1 MGVPMS
7 AEEELRELLNLRASV
22 DEIVERAQSGH
33 ASLADVLAELL
44 PTVASAVGA
53 TGMFLESYDEDLE
66 LQVFRHPKDL
76 VVPNWDAMH
85 SSTSEERRE
94 PYAAATGGAR
104 VIAQRIDVAGT
115 WFGRAGFVFASNAT
129 VTDAQAAEKLDNV
142 CEVLDNY
149 LFALRA
155 AREKHAV
162 MMELGAALRHRVLGE
177 GLSLAEVAL
186 ARALPLERMLM
197 VFVAE
202 DANSGAGATLHVRLY
217 ERGKVTFDTLG
228 GQGDAELVALG
239 RSYLFKN
246 DEGLLK
252 RLKFENAQEE
262 VLIDGVTNGALVGK
276 VLAASSTG
284 HFNTFDREILAGF
297 AGYVRQRIVDFNKEW
312 RRLAAS
318 FRPED
323 VARLVGSEDY
333 ERRFLLPREETVGIL
348 YVDIAGFTHLSEQVL
363 KTPSGVAKL
372 VEEWGAEAV
381 NLVWKHG
388 GVFDKMVGDCVIA
401 LFGPPFY
408 EDGLGDRLARA
419 MECAKEI
426 RAMTEAFP
434 QRPGFEALRVSG
446 LNVSTGVNL
455 APLFV
460 GTFGPNSNFT
470 GFSAGMNNT
479 ARLQGCATRGRILVM
494 DDGIAKLEAAAA
506 KRFSFGEIETAQ
518 VKNVAQPLRF
528 RELK

>member
-1 MGVPMS
+1 MS
-7 AEEELRELLNLRASV
+7 EEAELRELLNLRAKV
-22 DEIVERAQSGH
+22 DDIVERAQSGH
-33 ASLADVLAELL
+33 ATLASVLDELL
-44 PTVASAVGA
+44 PAVSAAVGA
-53 TGMFLESYDEDLE
+53 RGMFLESYDEDRLMN
-66 LQVFRHPKDL
+66 VFRWPPKL
-76 VVPNWDAMH
+76 EVPSWDTM
-85 SSTSEERRE
+85 SI
-94 PYAAATGGAR
+94 ATGEEAR
-104 VIAQRIDVAGT
+104 EVFKKKIGDVRLIAQPLDVAGT
-115 WFGRAGFVFASNAT
+115 WFGRAGFVFDEHAPL
-129 VTDAQAAEKLDNV
+129 TDDQAATKLDNV

-162 MMELGAALRHRVLGE
+162 MMELGAALRHRVLGD
-177 GLSLAEVAL
+177 GLALAEEAL
-186 ARALPLERMLM
+186 AKALPLDRMLM

-202 DANSGAGATLHVRLY
+202 DTNSGGGATLHVRLY
-217 ERGKVTFDTLG
+217 ERGKITLDTLSG
-228 GQGDAELVALG
+228 RGDRSIVDAG
-239 RSYLFKN
+239 RAYLFKN
-246 DEGLLK
+246 DAAILE
-252 RLKFENAQEE
+252 RLQFKNAQEE
-262 VLIDGVTNGALVGK
+262 VLIDGVTNGSLVGK
-276 VLAASSTG
+276 VLASSNTG

-333 ERRFLLPREETVGIL
+333 ERRLLLPREETVGIL

-363 KTPSGVAKL
+363 KTPSAVAKL

-408 EDGLGDRLARA
+408 EEPLGKRLARA
-419 MECAKEI
+419 LDCAKDV

-434 QRPGFEALRVSG
+434 NRPGFEALRASG

-479 ARLQGCATRGRILVM
+479 ARLQGCATKGRILVM
-494 DDGIAKLEAAAA
+494 DDGIAKLPDGHGYT
-506 KRFSFGEIETAQ
+506 FGDIETAQ
-518 VKNVAQPLRF
+518 VKNVAQPLKF

>member
-1 MGVPMS
+1 MS

-22 DEIVERAQSGH
+22 DEIVERAQNGH
-33 ASLADVLAELL
+33 ASLADVLGELL
-44 PTVASAVGA
+44 PTVAKAVGA
-53 TGMFLESYDEDLE
+53 AGMFLESYDEDLE
-66 LQVFRHPKDL
+66 LQVFRHPADL
-76 VVPNWDAMH
+76 VVPNWDTVCAT
-85 SSTSEERRE
+85 TSEERRE
-94 PYAAATGGAR
+94 PYAATDGRTR

-115 WFGRAGFVFASNAT
+115 WFGRAGFVLAQDAP
-129 VTDAQAAEKLDNV
+129 VTDAVAATKLDNV

-177 GLSLAEVAL
+177 GLSQAEVAL

-202 DANSGAGATLHVRLY
+202 DAGAGATLHVRLY
-217 ERGKVTFDTLG
+217 EKGKVTFDTLG
-228 GQGDAELVALG
+228 GRGDAELVALG

-246 DEGLLK
+246 DDGLLRK
-252 RLKFENAQEE
+252 LAFQNAQEE

-318 FRPED
+318 FCPED

-408 EDGLGDRLARA
+408 EDGLGTRLARA
-419 MECAKEI
+419 LACAKDI

-434 QRPGFEALRVSG
+434 QRPGFEALRASG

-494 DDGIAKLEAAAA
+494 DDGIAKLDPGHG
-506 KRFSFGEIETAQ
+506 FSFGEIETAQ